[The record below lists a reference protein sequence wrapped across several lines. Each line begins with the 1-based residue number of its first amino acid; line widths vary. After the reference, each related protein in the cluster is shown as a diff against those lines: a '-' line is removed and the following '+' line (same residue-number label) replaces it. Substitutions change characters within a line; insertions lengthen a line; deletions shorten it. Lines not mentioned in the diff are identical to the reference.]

1 MIFIIMRLK
10 SNLTLRRV
18 GRNYMVVQLCDEGAN
33 LTNVYTMNETAAWL
47 WKLCGTHEFTQG
59 MLVKHLCEEYDVS
72 EDKASADV
80 ASMIEYWVNFNLVE

>member
-1 MIFIIMRLK
+1 MRLK

-18 GRNYMVVQLCDEGAN
+18 GRNYMVVQLCDEEAN

-47 WKLCGTHEFTQG
+47 WKLCNGQEFTKE

-72 EDKASADV
+72 DDKASADV
-80 ASMIEYWVNFNLVE
+80 ASIIENWVNFNLVE